1 MLGMVQ
7 MDLRE
12 VEELLQVRTVQM
24 AQDQTHQVVHHLKFR
39 KDPRDLLDQA
49 DRQMDLLVLVV
60 SDHQLVLPP
69 FRRCSM
75 RTAP

>member
-12 VEELLQVRTVQM
+12 VEEVLQVRTVQM
-24 AQDQTHQVVHHLKFR
+24 AQDQTHQVVHHLKLR
-39 KDPRDLLDQA
+39 KDPRDLL